1 MQPSWP
7 GFRPDQIDRLHPR
20 VSSAIT
26 TLDQPGMSKT
36 LSVKA
41 CDRAC
46 PALSWWFGLGR
57 RDVGVMGEPVEHGA
71 VSREGDGQ
79 NRRQNEGILSPTKLP
94 SASWGILADFL
105 TEKAAK

>member
-1 MQPSWP
+1 VTEHVQRYR
-7 GFRPDQIDRLHPR
+7 G
-20 VSSAIT
+20 
-26 TLDQPGMSKT
+26 G
-36 LSVKA
+36 
-41 CDRAC
+41 
-46 PALSWWFGLGR
+46 FGLGR

-94 SASWGILADFL
+94 STSWGILDRFFL